1 MILKDIQTYL
11 AKYGKASLAEL
22 SICFK
27 ADANA
32 LRPMLKRLIRKG
44 RIRQIEGKKCG
55 GCHSCAPES
64 IEFYEWVN
72 NE

>member
-1 MILKDIQTYL
+1 MILTDIQTFL
-11 AKYGKASLAEL
+11 AKQGKASLADL
-22 SICFK
+22 AIKFK
-27 ADANA
+27 VDANA

-44 RIRQIEGKKCG
+44 RIRQMEGKKCG

-72 NE
+72 SN

>member
-22 SICFK
+22 AIHFR

-32 LRPMLKRLIRKG
+32 LRPMLDRLIRKG
-44 RIRQIEGKKCG
+44 RIRQRSEKKCG
-55 GCHSCAPES
+55 GCQSCAPES
-64 IEFYEWVN
+64 LEFYEWVKDK
-72 NE
+72 